1 VAKIKLLI
9 DTDILIDS
17 LKGIREAKDLLR
29 IKDVDLYC
37 SILSKK
43 ELLQKSGLRESERKR
58 IIDLLSRIKVLR
70 IDDDISK
77 KYLFLMKKYGEKS
90 DLIVDYIIAATAW
103 SKNLPL
109 LTRNK
114 RHFSHIEE
122 IILSPS
128 YNIESTKQ
136 TR

>member
-1 VAKIKLLI
+1 MAKIKLLI

-17 LKGIREAKDLLR
+17 LRGIKGAKELFR
-29 IKDVDLYC
+29 TKDIDLYC

-43 ELLQKSGLRESERKR
+43 ELLSKSGLKESERKR
-58 IIDLLSRIKVLR
+58 IIDLLSRIKILR
-70 IDDDISK
+70 IDDDINK

-90 DLIVDYIIAATAW
+90 DLIADYIIAATAW
-103 SKNLPL
+103 SKKLPL

-114 RHFSHIEE
+114 KHFTHIEE

-128 YNIESTKQ
+128 YDTEST
-136 TR
+136 